1 MLLGTKVLIF
11 QHFGLTLGNA
21 RKNGIN
27 SHGVLIAAPLASLIS
42 VAVGDLRQVM
52 HLVHSEVG

>member
-1 MLLGTKVLIF
+1 
-11 QHFGLTLGNA
+11 
-21 RKNGIN
+21 
-27 SHGVLIAAPLASLIS
+27 LASLIS